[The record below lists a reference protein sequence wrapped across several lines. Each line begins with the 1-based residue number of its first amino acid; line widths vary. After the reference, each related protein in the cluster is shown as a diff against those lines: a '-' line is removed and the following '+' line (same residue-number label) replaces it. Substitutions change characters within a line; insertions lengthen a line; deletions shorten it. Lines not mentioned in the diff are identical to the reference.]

1 MAYEHLCMYCFKDL
15 NGADVCPHCGK
26 DSHAAVPQIQM
37 LPGTLVYRDRF
48 LVGRALG
55 QDAGGIVYNALDT
68 RKGGVIRI
76 REYLPRN
83 CAERLADGGVVP
95 IAGMEDAFEAGMRKL
110 RASVESVEDPRKR
123 HFYFEENGTAYIA
136 QRKNVKGTPM
146 PDEDD
151 FDDEDDR
158 SRSHV
163 GLYIAIA
170 AAIVVAVAIG
180 IIWFLSSMSDP
191 DDITINQP
199 LPTVSAEATWMPE
212 ETPTPTPYATATFAA
227 LVDPELSWLDYTYN
241 GDVEKEYEEKQN
253 SVQNTK
259 KPTIITDEDYD
270 TVGSSSSKAKVEELQ
285 ERLARLGW
293 LDYHEI
299 TGKYDSAT
307 RQAVKDF
314 QNYVNNYCSPAKK
327 LAVDGIAGEKTQ
339 QWLYN
344 SSVSL
349 TKPTPTPEPLVTPKP
364 DSAVIDANSSAREI
378 RNLQRQLILLD
389 LLPEGSADGKFGTA
403 TKQAIKKFQM
413 RVNQI
418 QGYDALEVNG
428 VVDELTQAYL
438 DYYVE
443 DWLARQEE
451 EDEPTPTPTAKPTET
466 PEPDDGIIDA
476 ESSQE
481 EIAFVQEQLVT
492 LGLLDAWDVDGV
504 YGRGTVSAVKQ
515 FQRWVNEQRGVET
528 LEVTGE
534 CDLLTQRYLEYCIEN
549 SMSPMQPTPEPTPEP
564 TDEPEE
570 NKQVVDASSPEE
582 SISFVQEMLATV
594 GLLDEDDVDGDYGS
608 KTTRAVKNFQRF
620 VNDYYGEEKLEVTG
634 VCDASTLQFLEY
646 AYSNE
651 WNIGGEEATPEPTDA
666 PTPEPTDE
674 LQDEMDQTI
683 NADSSREQIRSVQ
696 SLLSGIG
703 LLDEDDVDGNYGK
716 KTRNAIIALQQFVN
730 EQRGAEV
737 LELTGECDLLTL
749 QYLEY
754 CYEKGWDVGSAV
766 NPSEPE
772 PTEPPYEEPDEPEY
786 PDEPDVP
793 AASEVKGFTVEVDG
807 RETDGQLIELES
819 GKHSIRWSARSGVE
833 SFHVYLY
840 NGRGELINS
849 KSVSGSGELNVKA
862 SDLEPGEVYRLEI
875 GALPENGGEDDI
887 IWQTVQLTRYMPVE
901 DEPEDEP
908 TREPE
913 PEVSKI
919 SKPSINIGSPAHQ
932 EDGIPYI
939 SGDTVIFS
947 WMSDGNVEYY
957 NATLIYEDGTSYSL
971 GDTTDTSK
979 TVSAEQLEPGLW
991 KLRVGAMPVNG
1002 SEDDMKWDELIFGVP
1017 APEADEP
1024 DEPEIPDAPTDAPQ
1038 PDGDDEIITYIDAE
1052 SEPEQIQMVQI
1063 ALYEHGLINPDDIAV
1078 GKLDEITIEA
1088 VLQFQL
1094 LVREFYG
1101 IELELIDLESEE
1113 PIFIDQF
1120 TLDCLL
1126 YRELDL
1132 KP

>member
-15 NGADVCPHCGK
+15 NGAASCPHCGK
-26 DSHAAVPQIQM
+26 DSRAAVPQIQM

-55 QDAGGIVYNALDT
+55 QDAGGIVYNAMDT

-83 CAERLADGGVVP
+83 CAERLNDGGVVP

-170 AAIVVAVAIG
+170 AAIVVAIAIG

-191 DDITINQP
+191 DDITITQP
-199 LPTVSAEATWMPE
+199 LATVSAEATWMPE

-227 LVDPELSWLDYTYN
+227 LVDPELSWMDYTYN

-259 KPTIITDEDYD
+259 KPTIISDEDYN
-270 TVGSSSSKAKVEELQ
+270 TVSSSSSKAKVEELQ
-285 ERLARLGW
+285 ERLAKLGW
-293 LDYHEI
+293 LNYYDV

-307 RQAVKDF
+307 KQAVKDF

-349 TKPTPTPEPLVTPKP
+349 TKPTPTPEPIVTPKP
-364 DSAVIDANSSAREI
+364 DSAVIDANSPAREI
-378 RNLQRQLILLD
+378 RKLQRQLITLG
-389 LLPEGSADGKFGTA
+389 LLPEGSADGEFGSA
-403 TKQAIKKFQM
+403 TKQAVKKFQI
-413 RVNQI
+413 RVNQV
-418 QGYDALEVNG
+418 QGYDALDIDG
-428 VVDELTQAYL
+428 VVDEMTQAFL

-443 DWLARQEE
+443 DWLNRKEEE
-451 EDEPTPTPTAKPTET
+451 EDKATPTPKPTAT
-466 PEPDDGIIDA
+466 PEPDDGVIDA
-476 ESSQE
+476 DSGKEQ
-481 EIAFVQEQLVT
+481 IAFLQEQLVS

-515 FQRWVNEQRGVET
+515 FQRWINEQRGVET

-534 CDLLTQRYLEYCIEN
+534 CDMLTQRYLEYCIEN
-549 SMSPMQPTPEPTPEP
+549 NLSPLQPTPTPTTAPEP
-564 TDEPEE
+564 TEDPDESS
-570 NKQVVDASSPEE
+570 NYVDASSPKE

-594 GLLDEDDVDGDYGS
+594 GLLKDSDVDGDYGK
-608 KTTRAVKNFQRF
+608 KTTNAVKEFQRF
-620 VNDYYGEEKLEVTG
+620 VNDYYGEKRLEVTG
-634 VCDASTLQFLEY
+634 VCDSSTLQFLEY

-651 WNIGGEEATPEPTDA
+651 WNIGESNATPEPTDA
-666 PTPEPTDE
+666 PTNVPTATPEPEDE
-674 LQDEMDQTI
+674 AGTVI
-683 NADSSREQIRSVQ
+683 NADSEPRKVAQVQQMLAGIR
-696 SLLSGIG
+696 
-703 LLDEDDVDGNYGK
+703 LLDSSDVDGDYGK
-716 KTRNAIIALQQFVN
+716 KTYNAVKALQQFVN
-730 EQRGAEV
+730 EQRGAEI
-737 LELTGECDLLTL
+737 LEITGECDVLTMQYL
-749 QYLEY
+749 QY
-754 CYEKGWDVGSAV
+754 CYDNGWDVGSAV
-766 NPSEPE
+766 KPSEPD
-772 PTEPPYEEPDEPEY
+772 PTEPPYEPDEPDEP
-786 PDEPDVP
+786 
-793 AASEVKGFTVEVDG
+793 AASEIKGFTVEIDG
-807 RETDGQLIELES
+807 YENNGQLIELTS

-833 SFHVYLY
+833 RFHVYLY
-840 NGRGELINS
+840 DGDGDLINS
-849 KSVSGSGELNVKA
+849 KSVSGDGELTVKA
-862 SDLEPGEVYRLEI
+862 SDLAEGEVYTLRI
-875 GALPENGGEDDI
+875 GALPENGGEDDVV
-887 IWQTVQLTRYMPVE
+887 WQTVQLTRYVPVE
-901 DEPEDEP
+901 EPDDEP

-919 SKPSINIGSPAHQ
+919 SKPSISIGSPAHQ
-932 EDGIPYI
+932 EDGVPYI

-947 WMSDGNVEYY
+947 WMSDGDVEYY
-957 NATLIYEDGTSYSL
+957 NATLIYEDGTDYSL
-971 GDTTDTSK
+971 GNTTDTSK
-979 TVSAEQLEPGLW
+979 TVSSEQLIPGLW
-991 KLRVGAMPVNG
+991 KLRIGAMPVG
-1002 SEDDMKWDELIFGVP
+1002 GDEDDMKWNDMIFGVP
-1017 APEADEP
+1017 EPEQSEP
-1024 DEPEIPDAPTDAPQ
+1024 DEPEYTPDEDEDEPVT
-1038 PDGDDEIITYIDAE
+1038 GGDEIIEYIDKD
-1052 SEPEQIQMVQI
+1052 SDPEQIELVQV
-1063 ALYEHGLINPDDIAV
+1063 ALYKHGLINPDDIAV
-1078 GKLDEITIEA
+1078 GELDELTLEA
-1088 VLQFQL
+1088 VLQFQM

-1101 IELELIDLESEE
+1101 IELELIDLESDE
-1113 PIFIDQF
+1113 PVFIDQY

-1132 KP
+1132 NS